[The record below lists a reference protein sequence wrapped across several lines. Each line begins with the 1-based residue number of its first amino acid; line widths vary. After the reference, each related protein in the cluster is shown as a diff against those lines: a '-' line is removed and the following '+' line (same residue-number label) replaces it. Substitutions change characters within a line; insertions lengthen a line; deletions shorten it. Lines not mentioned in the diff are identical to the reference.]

1 MAQLLIMIAS
11 AGLALIAVMTSL
23 SATEDRFIYV
33 DHMPEIRGEHKRT
46 LAFDDE
52 DSGQK
57 ITQELF
63 AQDFDHAV
71 IETYVLTVA
80 CGPSVGRGPDVSRGP
95 DVGPRTYIIALKY
108 PPKKPSN
115 FAVATLHD
123 IYKEVYVEDLTG
135 KVRLYEDVQGQSMLD
150 LSERFKPACQPI

>member
-1 MAQLLIMIAS
+1 MVGC
-11 AGLALIAVMTSL
+11 AGIALIIAVASL

-33 DHMPEIRGEHKRT
+33 DRMPEIRGEHQRT

-63 AQDFDHAV
+63 AEDFEHAV

-80 CGPSVGRGPDVSRGP
+80 CGPNA
-95 DVGPRTYIIALKY
+95 GPRTYIIALKY

-115 FAVATLHD
+115 FTVATLHD
-123 IYKEVYVEDLTG
+123 IYKEVYVEDRAG
-135 KVRLYEDVQGQSMLD
+135 KIRLYEDVQGQSMLD
-150 LSERFKPACQPI
+150 LSERFQPACQPV